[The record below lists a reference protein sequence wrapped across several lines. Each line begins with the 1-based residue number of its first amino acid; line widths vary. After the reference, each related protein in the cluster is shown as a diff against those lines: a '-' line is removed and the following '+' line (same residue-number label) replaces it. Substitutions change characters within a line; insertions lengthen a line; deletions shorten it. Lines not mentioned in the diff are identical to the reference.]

1 VVIVETLPSKSGNK
15 KIGWHRREKS
25 MDNYILIGPSAYDS
39 DPDAEFLIQYDE
51 FIQTAARKAIPQGL
65 FSKDALELEI
75 DDLTQN
81 IRIKLWESC
90 QKRSITNPRAYIK
103 AIAYTKAV
111 DIVRRHKPTISLS
124 VDENGDPCLGN
135 LLISRN
141 EGFQDPAY
149 EVELEEIDPV
159 FLTKTVE
166 AILSLPPRQRQA
178 VLYSIREDKEDCLPL
193 IRALM
198 AQGLDIEVL
207 ELPDEESAVCLLKA
221 SLSVAR
227 KKLQSLREETIA
239 V

>member
-1 VVIVETLPSKSGNK
+1 MKDHTPLGL
-15 KIGWHRREKS
+15 G
-25 MDNYILIGPSAYDS
+25 AYDS
-39 DPDAEFLIQYDE
+39 DPDAEFLVQYDKC
-51 FIQTAARKAIPQGL
+51 IQTAARKAIPQGL
-65 FSKDALELEI
+65 ISKDALELEI

-81 IRIKLWESC
+81 IRIKLWESR
-90 QKRSITNPRAYIK
+90 QKRPITNPRAYIK
-103 AIAYTKAV
+103 AIAYTKAI
-111 DIVRRHKPTISLS
+111 DIVRRHKPTVSLS

-135 LLISRN
+135 LLILRN
-141 EGFQDPAY
+141 QGFQDPAY
-149 EVELEEIDPV
+149 EVELEEIDPAL
-159 FLTKTVE
+159 LTKIVE

-198 AQGLDIEVL
+198 AQGLDIEAL

-227 KKLQSLREETIA
+227 KKLRSLREEAIA